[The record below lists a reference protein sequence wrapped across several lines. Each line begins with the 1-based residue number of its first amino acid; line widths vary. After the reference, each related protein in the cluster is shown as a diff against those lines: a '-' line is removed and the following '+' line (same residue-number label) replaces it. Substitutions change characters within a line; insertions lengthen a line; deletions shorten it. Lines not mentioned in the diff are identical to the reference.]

1 VNGSIGANTP
11 SSLANNNTLI
21 YPQNII
27 NEMNCLKNEYK
38 QLKSAYQ
45 ELIEEKINNSEK
57 MAQIK
62 NENRKLEA
70 ELEISLQKLN
80 ASNTLNSHQTHNC
93 NSCNNPS
100 ISSNNPHPQYSKKP
114 TLTTSASLE

>member
-1 VNGSIGANTP
+1 M
-11 SSLANNNTLI
+11 

-70 ELEISLQKLN
+70 ELEIALQKLN
-80 ASNTLNSHQTHNC
+80 ASNTLNSHRT
-93 NSCNNPS
+93 NNNN
-100 ISSNNPHPQYSKKP
+100 SSNNPSNNPSNPHPQHSNKP
-114 TLTTSASLE
+114 TLTTSASLESIQSSEIEFLRAENQKLK